1 MKKTIISLLCM
12 IAVALDANAQGYTLK
27 GTLSGLADGTKVVL
41 VPMSHD
47 SEDPIAEAT
56 VSGGKFEISGKVEF
70 PRAVFLMVK
79 DTYGAYDL
87 MLENTDITLSAN
99 VSKSKA
105 HDGKDRYTFAEV
117 KVSGSPLT
125 DKYLGYLAKRD
136 ALEKDYNDYHT
147 RFADFFRQEDE
158 ARMAK
163 DKARLDSLKN
173 SETAK
178 AMAEAEKAFF
188 TKVENTYKDMVNAN
202 LDSYWGPLLCLRLYS
217 YLTPDQAPIYISFSD
232 AAKQSWYGRKVK
244 SEIFPGGKTGD
255 KVKEFTVKD
264 DNGKELTLA
273 QLTQGKRYVLL
284 DFWASWCGPCRK
296 ELPNVKK
303 QYELY
308 KDKGFEVISISIDK
322 SKAAWRKALEEEKLQ
337 WPNFI
342 DKTNVAKTYSVRSI
356 PSMFLID
363 VKTMTL
369 VASGN
374 DARGEALAT
383 KLAELFK

>member
-1 MKKTIISLLCM
+1 M

-105 HDGKDRYTFAEV
+105 HDGKDRYTFTKL
-117 KVSGSPLT
+117 KVNGSPLT
-125 DKYLGYLAKRD
+125 DKLYGYLAKRD
-136 ALEKDYNDYHT
+136 ALDKDYNDYHT
-147 RFADFFRQEDE
+147 RFADFSKQLGE
-158 ARMAK
+158 ARQAK
-163 DKARLDSLKN
+163 DKSRIDSLNN

-188 TKVENTYKDMVNAN
+188 TKVEKTYTEMINAN
-202 LDSYWGPLLCLRLYS
+202 LDSYWAPLLTLRLYS
-217 YLTPDQAPIYISFSD
+217 YLTPEQAPLYNSMSD
-232 AAKQSWYGRKVK
+232 AAKQSWYGKKMK
-244 SEIFPGGKTGD
+244 SEIFPGGQAGEKAM
-255 KVKEFTVKD
+255 EFTVKD
-264 DNGKELTLA
+264 DNGKALTLA
-273 QLTQGKRYVLL
+273 QLAQGKRYVLL
-284 DFWASWCGPCRK
+284 DFWASWCAPCRK
-296 ELPNVKK
+296 EIPNVKR

-308 KDKGFEVISISIDK
+308 KSKGFEVISISIDK
-322 SKAAWRKALEEEKLQ
+322 SEEAWRKAVKEEQLE

-342 DKTNVAKTYSVRSI
+342 DKTNVAKTYSVRAV
-356 PSMFLID
+356 PSLFLID

>member
-1 MKKTIISLLCM
+1 MKKTIIYLLCM
-12 IAVALDANAQGYTLK
+12 IAVALGANAQGYTLK

-70 PRAVFLMVK
+70 PRAVFLQVK
-79 DTYGAYDL
+79 DTYGVADL
-87 MLENTDITLSAN
+87 MLENTDITLSAT
-99 VSKSKA
+99 VAKEKA
-105 HDGKDRYTFAEV
+105 HDGKDRYIFSDV

-125 DKYLGYLAKRD
+125 DRLQGYLSQRD
-136 ALEKDYNDYHT
+136 ALDKDYADYHN
-147 RFADFFRQEDE
+147 RFADILSQMND
-158 ARMAK
+158 ARKAK
-163 DKARLDSLKN
+163 DKARIDSLN
-173 SETAK
+173 ASDTY
-178 AMAEAEKAFF
+178 KAFAQAETDF
-188 TKVENTYKDMVNAN
+188 FHKVEKTFTDMINAN
-202 LDSYWGPLLCLRLYS
+202 LDSYWGPLLALRLYS
-217 YLTPDQAPIYISFSD
+217 YLTPEQATLYNSFSE
-232 AAKQSWYGRKVK
+232 AAKQSWYGKKVK
-244 SEIFPGGKTGD
+244 SEIFPGGQAGEKAM
-255 KVKEFTVKD
+255 EFNVKD
-264 DNGKELTLA
+264 DNGKTLTLIE
-273 QLTQGKRYVLL
+273 LSKGKRYVLL
-284 DFWASWCGPCRK
+284 DFWASWCAPCRK
-296 ELPNVKK
+296 EIPNVKR

-308 KDKGFEVISISIDK
+308 KSKGFEVISISIDK
-322 SKAAWRKALEEEKLQ
+322 SEEAWRKAVKEEQLQ

-342 DKTNVAKTYSVRSI
+342 DKTNVAKTYSVRAV